1 MSKSKAFK
9 IFLGFVCVALFVMG
23 AFAAVYFL
31 NQPNSQLHSEPAVV
45 TNFSDGSW
53 LNTKIVSYDDTGTTI
68 DGEGYQNS
76 TVTSGT
82 YDGKACWVLAE
93 NYTFAYT
100 NGTMREDFVTYYI
113 EQSTYSNLH
122 LSHKRLVDGVLQFNE
137 EYGPESEGFDD
148 DLSVYGNMTVSVVSE
163 KVQVPA
169 GSFNTTVR
177 TALEDP
183 ESGLY
188 YSVWMSED
196 VPAWGIVKSRFYVGN
211 LTLTEYMLESYG
223 R

>member
-1 MSKSKAFK
+1 MAKSKTSK
-9 IFLGFVCVALFVMG
+9 IIIGIVCVTLLLVVV
-23 AFAAVYFL
+23 FAGLYFL
-31 NQPNSQLHSEPAVV
+31 KQPNPQPEGTPAVV
-45 TNFSDGSW
+45 TNFSDGAW

-82 YDGKACWVLAE
+82 YAGKACWVLAE

-100 NGTMREDFVTYYI
+100 NGTAREDFVTYYI
-113 EQSTYSNLH
+113 EQSTYNNLH
-122 LSHKRLVDGVLQFNE
+122 LSHKQLVDGLLQFNE

-148 DLSVYGNMTVSVVSE
+148 DLSVYGNMTVSAVSE

-169 GSFNTTVR
+169 GTFSTTVR
-177 TALEDP
+177 TELVDP
-183 ESGLY
+183 EAGVY

-196 VPAWGIVKSRFYVGN
+196 IPAWGIVKSRYYVGN
-211 LTLTEYMLESYG
+211 LTITEYTLESYG
-223 R
+223 C